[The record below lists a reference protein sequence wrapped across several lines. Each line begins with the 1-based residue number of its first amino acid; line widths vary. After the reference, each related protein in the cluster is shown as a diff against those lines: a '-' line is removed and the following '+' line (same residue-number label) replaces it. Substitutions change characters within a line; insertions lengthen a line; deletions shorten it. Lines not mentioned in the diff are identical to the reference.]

1 MLIAIGIGVGCGT
14 SISGIDICKGVESC
28 AFAGGGCNLL
38 NVF

>member
-1 MLIAIGIGVGCGT
+1 MLIAIGLGVVCGT
-14 SISGIDICKGVESC
+14 SMSGIDICKGVADC